1 MRPSVRSE
9 ARSARRVSGVYF
21 PQLRTIPWTHL
32 QEGLMGAKRPARR
45 EFLRTGAALAG
56 GFTLG
61 AAQPALGQVP
71 AQPPM
76 IKGERE
82 GEIAYGARSKY
93 VTSARIP
100 HGGRPSPDA
109 FGLTFHVATPLQDS
123 VGVITP
129 SSLHYVATTRGSF
142 LPDIDPR
149 QHTLLSHGVV
159 DRPLTFTM
167 EDLKRLPS
175 VTRLHFI
182 ECAGNRSTPR
192 AKTVQESHGMTSCAE
207 WTGVLLSVLLK
218 EAGVKAGA
226 SWFVAEGAE
235 EVKGASSMPLAKA
248 MDDVLVCYG
257 MNGEAVRP
265 QQGFPLRLLVPGFEG
280 IFSTK
285 YLRRIKLV
293 DRYYMNYND
302 YGHLRPDEKETALGY
317 QVGPKS
323 VITFPSGGQQ
333 LPGKGFYEISGL
345 AWSGGG
351 TIRKV
356 EISTDGGRHWN
367 TAEIKGTPQ
376 RMAHTRFGYHWNWD
390 GKETEILSRCTDELG
405 QVQPTRE
412 QVAKFWNAP
421 FSESYSPPGL
431 DNTIQPWKIARDGS
445 VTNGLA

>member
-1 MRPSVRSE
+1 MASK
-9 ARSARRVSGVYF
+9 RRD
-21 PQLRTIPWTHL
+21 
-32 QEGLMGAKRPARR
+32 RR
-45 EFLRTGAALAG
+45 GFLKDGAALAG
-56 GFTLG
+56 GITLG
-61 AAQPALGQVP
+61 AVAPATAQTPASAP
-71 AQPPM
+71 F
-76 IKGERE
+76 IKGNKEL
-82 GEIAYGARSKY
+82 IAYGDRSRF
-93 VTSARIP
+93 VTSVRIP

-109 FGLTFHVATPLQDS
+109 FGLVFHVATPLQDS

-142 LPDIDPR
+142 MPDIDPR
-149 QHTLLSHGVV
+149 EHQLMIHGLV
-159 DRPLTFTM
+159 DRPLTFSLQ
-167 EDLKRLPS
+167 DLKRLPS

-182 ECAGNRSTPR
+182 ECAGNRSSPK

-207 WTGVLLSVLLK
+207 WTGVLLSTLLK
-218 EAGVKAGA
+218 ECGVKSTA

-302 YGHLRPDEKETALGY
+302 YGHLRQEHHETALGY

-333 LPGKGFYEISGL
+333 LPGRGFYEISGL

-351 TIRKV
+351 AIRKV
-356 EISTDGGRHWN
+356 EVSTDGGRRWKDAQIQG
-367 TAEIKGTPQ
+367 TAY
-376 RMAHTRFGYHWNWD
+376 RMAHTRFTCQWNWD
-390 GKETEILSRCTDELG
+390 GKETELLSRCTDELG
-405 QVQPTRE
+405 QVQPTRA
-412 QVAKFWNAP
+412 QVAAFWKLPLDAS
-421 FSESYSPPGL
+421 FVPPGL
-431 DNTIQPWKIARDGS
+431 DNTIQPWRIASDGS
-445 VTNGLA
+445 VHNAHA